1 MVIVLS
7 TRFCLALPGRGLL
20 DPQHVGQLVAVGE
33 AFEEPLGV
41 HVGSKRLDQVRRH
54 GYLAGLGVDLNVD
67 VHLVTRF
74 DTGAR
79 TVLCAD
85 RQHVLPVDRRAERWC
100 CDRCGLR
107 SSRGHPAACPTRGP
121 RSHLAGRGSPLPSS
135 RPAPRWH
142 ETSWDGSC
150 TGLLGCCHGA
160 SWKLYQ
166 ASGCESRPGRY
177 RSAGWQ
183 APVRWRDLA
192 G

>member
-85 RQHVLPVDRRAERWC
+85 RQHVLPAARSDGAAIGVTSDRRADTRPLARPE
-100 CDRCGLR
+100 GLD
-107 SSRGHPAACPTRGP
+107 HI
-121 RSHLAGRGSPLPSS
+121 
-135 RPAPRWH
+135 
-142 ETSWDGSC
+142 
-150 TGLLGCCHGA
+150 
-160 SWKLYQ
+160 
-166 ASGCESRPGRY
+166 
-177 RSAGWQ
+177 
-183 APVRWRDLA
+183 WRDADPRCRLPAQLHA
-192 G
+192 GTKPHGTDHAPAF